1 MLVSR
6 NEKHSPEIE
15 ALNVNE
21 NGLFFETNKE
31 FSFNKVLLQAF
42 KEREIWNK
50 KSKHIVEYCRKN
62 YSTESMANTF
72 IKLVKNES

>member
-1 MLVSR
+1 
-6 NEKHSPEIE
+6 
-15 ALNVNE
+15 
-21 NGLFFETNKE
+21 
-31 FSFNKVLLQAF
+31 LLQAF